1 MRTQLRTSGIAIAS
15 LFAAIVPSAAHALLM
30 TNTVAFSESASVTD
44 TEGGGATTVS
54 SASFGTSELAQF
66 DASAGV
72 LTGAT
77 LNLSSTRT
85 QEVTVSSTAGGGSG
99 ANSDATSSGTGQSTA
114 KIVAPGVDNTFSPA
128 ISGSDSCAGKRKGAC
143 SDGATT
149 SPSAAT
155 NLTATISSADLGSY
169 VGGGTIDVSRSAPTL
184 SATQTTSLFTGTET
198 TSYGVTWAGEVGVTY
213 DFLLHAAPGLTALT
227 LDFGTLFLDD
237 AASLRFDILNL
248 AGDRVG
254 LDLDGFDPFS
264 GPFSSDLATFA
275 GLEAGGLLGYTA
287 MMDTSAEGTFS
298 STYRLFFSDA
308 DVGVAATRSAYT
320 LDLTLQGIVVARP
333 SDIGPTAVPEP
344 GLLALLGIG
353 LAALALTDRRRAR
366 QE

>member
-1 MRTQLRTSGIAIAS
+1 MQTQLRTSGIAIAS

-30 TNTVAFSESASVTD
+30 TDTVTFGDSASVTD

-54 SASFGTSELAQF
+54 GASFGTSELAQF

-77 LNLSSTRT
+77 LNLTSTRT
-85 QEVTVSSTAGGGSG
+85 QTVTVSSTDGPNSGS
-99 ANSDATSSGTGQSTA
+99 NPSVTTTGTGQSTA
-114 KIVAPGVDNTFSPA
+114 RIVAPGVNNTFSPA
-128 ISGSDSCAGKRKGAC
+128 ISGSDGCTDNRKGAC
-143 SDGATT
+143 SGAGTT
-149 SPSAAT
+149 SSAAT

-184 SATQTTSLFTGTET
+184 SATQTTNFFTGTET

-213 DFLLHAAPGLTALT
+213 DYLLHAAPGLTALT
-227 LDFGTLFLDD
+227 LDFGTLFLDET
-237 AASLRFDILNL
+237 ASLSFDILNL

-308 DVGVAATRSAYT
+308 DVGVAATRSAYA
-320 LDLTLQGIVVARP
+320 LDLTFKGIVVARP

-344 GLLALLGIG
+344 DLLALLGIG
-353 LAALALTDRRRAR
+353 LAALAFTDRRKAR
-366 QE
+366 QK

>member
-1 MRTQLRTSGIAIAS
+1 MQTQLRTSGIAIAS

-54 SASFGTSELAQF
+54 SASFGISELAQF
-66 DASAGV
+66 DASSGV

-85 QEVTVSSTAGGGSG
+85 QTVTVSSTDGSNTG
-99 ANSDATSSGTGQSTA
+99 PNQDGTTTGTGQSTA

-128 ISGSDSCAGKRKGAC
+128 ISGSDDCTANRRAGC
-143 SDGATT
+143 SGTGTT
-149 SPSAAT
+149 SSAAT

-213 DFLLHAAPGLTALT
+213 DFLLHAAPGLTTLT

-237 AASLRFDILNL
+237 AASLSFDILNL

-264 GPFSSDLATFA
+264 GPFSSDLAIFA

-308 DVGVAATRSAYT
+308 DVGVVATRSAYT

>member
-44 TEGGGATTVS
+44 TEGGGATTNTD
-54 SASFGTSELAQF
+54 ASLGTSQLDQF
-66 DASAGV
+66 DAGAGV
-72 LTGAT
+72 LMDAT

-85 QEVTVSSTAGGGSG
+85 QTVTVSSTDGSNNG
-99 ANSDATSSGTGQSTA
+99 PNSVGTTTGTGQSTA

-128 ISGSDSCAGKRKGAC
+128 ISGSDDCTANRRGGCSGAG
-143 SDGATT
+143 TT
-149 SPSAAT
+149 SSAAT

-213 DFLLHAAPGLTALT
+213 DFLLHAAPGLTTLT

-237 AASLRFDILNL
+237 AASLSFDILNL

-264 GPFSSDLATFA
+264 GPFSSDLTTFA